1 VHLGQANVAS
11 LLSPVVVV
19 AVVAELEAGS
29 LPAGYRGDSEDRGVG
44 DLGGGCCGELSSTP
58 GDGLI
63 PQARHGGTDPTGV
76 TCGM

>member
-1 VHLGQANVAS
+1 MAS
-11 LLSPVVVV
+11 LLSLVVVV
-19 AVVAELEAGS
+19 AAVAGLGVDS
-29 LPAGYRGDSEDRGVG
+29 LPAGYSGDSEDRGVG

-63 PQARHGGTDPTGV
+63 PQARHGGMDPTGV

>member
-1 VHLGQANVAS
+1 MAS
-11 LLSPVVVV
+11 VLSLVVVV
-19 AVVAELEAGS
+19 SVVAGLGVGS
-29 LPAGYRGDSEDRGVG
+29 LPAGYSSDSEDRGVG

-63 PQARHGGTDPTGV
+63 PQARHGGMDPTGV